1 LTYEEILKSIKAKK
15 FVPIYVL
22 HGDESYFIDQISD
35 LLEASVLPEAERGFN
50 QTVLYGKDVD
60 YLVLLDYLRRYPMM
74 SQYQTVFLREAQE
87 MKTLSELVA
96 YAENPMATTILVI
109 CHKHKKLDLRTK
121 FGKTVAA
128 KAVVFEAK
136 KLYDNQIPDWI
147 TSTCSSKGLKIE
159 LPAASLMAEYL
170 GTDLGK
176 IAGEIEKLSL
186 NLAKGTSI
194 TENHIQEFVGIS
206 KEYNVFELQKAMAT
220 RDMARI
226 ARISQYFSANIK
238 KNPLIVTV
246 VSLFGFFSKVYM
258 VHSLKAQ
265 GASEATMLKE
275 LDLRSEWFLRDY
287 KAGSLNFTAAK
298 TVAIISLL
306 REYDLKSKGVD
317 MDLTHTGEEEL
328 MKELFFKILH

>member
-1 LTYEEILKSIKAKK
+1 LTYEEILKSIRSKK
-15 FVPIYVL
+15 YAPVYLL
-22 HGDESYFIDQISD
+22 HGEESYFIDQISD
-35 LLEASVLPEAERGFN
+35 LLEATVLPEAERGFN

-60 YLVLLDYLRRYPMM
+60 HLVMLDYLRRYPMM
-74 SQYQTVFLREAQE
+74 SQFQTVFLREAQE
-87 MKTLSELVA
+87 MKSLSELAA
-96 YAENPMATTILVI
+96 YADNPMETTILVI

-121 FGKTVAA
+121 FGKTIAA

-147 TSTCSSKGLKIE
+147 SSLCSTKNLKIDM
-159 LPAASLMAEYL
+159 PAASLMAEYL

-176 IAGEIEKLSL
+176 IAGEIDKLSL
-186 NLAKGTSI
+186 NLSKGTTI

-226 ARISQYFSANIK
+226 ARISQYFAANIR

-246 VSLFGFFSKVYM
+246 SSLFNFFSKVYM
-258 VHSLKAQ
+258 VHTLKAQ

-287 KAGSLNFTAAK
+287 KAGAQNFSASK
-298 TVAIISLL
+298 TINIISLCK
-306 REYDLKSKGVD
+306 EYDLKSKGVD

-328 MKELFFKILH
+328 MKELFFKMLH

>member
-1 LTYEEILKSIKAKK
+1 LTYEEILKSIRAKK
-15 FVPIYVL
+15 FAPVYML
-22 HGDESYFIDQISD
+22 HGEESYFIDQISD
-35 LLEASVLPEAERGFN
+35 LLEAIILPEAEKGFN
-50 QTVLYGKDVD
+50 QTILYGKDVD
-60 YLVLLDYLRRYPMM
+60 HLTLLDYLRRYPMM

-87 MKTLSELVA
+87 MKSLSELAV
-96 YAENPMATTILVI
+96 YAENPMNTTIFVI

-121 FGKTVAA
+121 FGKTIAA
-128 KAVVFEAK
+128 NAVVFEAK

-147 TSTCSSKGLKIE
+147 IAQCETKKLKIE
-159 LPAASLMAEYL
+159 MPAAALMAEYL

-176 IAGEIEKLSL
+176 IAGEIDKLTL
-186 NLAKGTSI
+186 NLAKGTTV
-194 TENHIQEFVGIS
+194 TENHIQEYVGIS
-206 KEYNVFELQKAMAT
+206 KEYNVFELQKAIAT

-226 ARISQYFSANIK
+226 ARIMQYFSANIK
-238 KNPLIVTV
+238 KNPLIFTIS
-246 VSLFGFFSKVYM
+246 SLFGFFSKVYM

-287 KAGSLNFTAAK
+287 KAGAMNYTAGK

-306 REYDLKSKGVD
+306 RAYDLKSKGVD